1 METYRPN
8 EGVRPEIPKEGIGG
22 SCYINDWNKR
32 HGLYPRTEKPV
43 RYCCEAA
50 KEIFAEMKPSV
61 TREEAH
67 QLLGLGKSQKMSYSE
82 VLEAIADL
90 RKEQDALQEEISKL
104 YELKWQHEKLDE
116 LCEVDLS

>member
-1 METYRPN
+1 METYSPN
-8 EGVRPEIPKEGIGG
+8 EGTRPEIPKEGIGG
-22 SCYINDWNKR
+22 SAYDVRK
-32 HGLYPRTEKPV
+32 HKLDPRLRKPQSSV
-43 RYCCEAA
+43 YYCEAA
-50 KEIFAEMKPSV
+50 REMFAEMKPSI
-61 TREEAH
+61 TREEAI

-104 YELKWQHEKLDE
+104 YELKGQHEKLDE